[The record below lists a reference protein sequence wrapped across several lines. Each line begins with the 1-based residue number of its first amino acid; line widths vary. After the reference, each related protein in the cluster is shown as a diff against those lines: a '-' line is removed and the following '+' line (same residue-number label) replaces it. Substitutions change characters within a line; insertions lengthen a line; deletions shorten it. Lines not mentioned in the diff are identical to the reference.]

1 MQEENYLGNTKM
13 LKYQQNKMNSW
24 QRRDLELNWKQVDV
38 ETKLTLLEEKIGEL
52 TLVAENLLFNVED
65 ANYRR
70 KLLDYV
76 LNR

>member
-1 MQEENYLGNTKM
+1 M